1 MVEQMSD
8 NYEEQDPELE
18 ASYEE
23 VDWTEY
29 RSVAE
34 EQERDAS
41 LEWRDY
47 VALFI
52 ASLQTIFLP
61 LIILA
66 IVFFIF
72 GLLFSLLV

>member
-1 MVEQMSD
+1 MSD
-8 NYEEQDPELE
+8 NYEERDSDFE

-23 VDWTEY
+23 VDWTDY
-29 RSVAE
+29 RSRE
-34 EQERDAS
+34 EELEKEVS

-61 LIILA
+61 LVILA
-66 IVFFIF
+66 IVFFVF
-72 GLLFSLLV
+72 GLLFSLLS